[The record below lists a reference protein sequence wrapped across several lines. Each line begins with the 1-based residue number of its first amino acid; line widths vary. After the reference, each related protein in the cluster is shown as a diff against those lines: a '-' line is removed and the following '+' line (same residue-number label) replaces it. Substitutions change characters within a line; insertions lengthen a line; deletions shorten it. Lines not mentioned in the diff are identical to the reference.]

1 MLQGENQMKKRV
13 RWDDSV
19 EDNEAKPKLK
29 RRKLTDNQSQ
39 KGGRY
44 PKLSIAMVERCFE
57 RNAYEELEAI
67 LSQYPEAI
75 IIKLFSQNDY
85 QLFGQAAVKHNVDAL
100 NFIIKKFPEL
110 SWHMLSSS
118 NVSAFRCFLYHTCTL
133 AELEKLNEQKRIEC
147 FKIFLNIDRELVE
160 EAFYSFCS
168 KLVEEDVAKRGLKSD
183 FDKALS
189 EVANENAEEKSAEY
203 DDDHEGELG
212 MHTSR
217 YASEGDNQF
226 IGR

>member
-1 MLQGENQMKKRV
+1 MKKRV

-29 RRKLTDNQSQ
+29 RRKLTDNQSK
-39 KGGRY
+39 KGRRY
-44 PKLSIAMVERCFE
+44 PKLSIAMVEKCFE

-67 LSQYPEAI
+67 LSQYPEPI

-147 FKIFLNIDRELVE
+147 FKIFLKMDRELVE
-160 EAFYSFCS
+160 EAFHSFYS
-168 KLVEEDVAKRGLKSD
+168 KLVEEDVAKQGLKRD

-189 EVANENAEEKSAEY
+189 DVDMVVVNEDAEEKSAEY

-217 YASEGDNQF
+217 YASEGANQF